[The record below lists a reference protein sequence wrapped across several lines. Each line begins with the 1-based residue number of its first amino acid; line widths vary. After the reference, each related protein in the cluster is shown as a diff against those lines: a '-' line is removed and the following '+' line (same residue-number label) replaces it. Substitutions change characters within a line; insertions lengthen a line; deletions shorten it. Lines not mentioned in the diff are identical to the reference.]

1 MPTSPPTHNL
11 QFIATPIIRAGI
23 GCLLSVF
30 YCMLYREWLPYQRLE
45 SNMLALAA
53 QYQVM
58 FTFVG
63 AFIVLSSDFQY
74 DHTILGMVLVVVN
87 FIVLPYMTYLGTV
100 DMRQQEAKDKRSRKL
115 QLQMVRGSHGSGL
128 RARARASYTY

>member
-1 MPTSPPTHNL
+1 
-11 QFIATPIIRAGI
+11 
-23 GCLLSVF
+23 
-30 YCMLYREWLPYQRLE
+30 MLYREWLPYQRLE

-74 DHTILGMVLVVVN
+74 DHKILGVVLVVIN

-100 DMRQQEAKDKRSRKL
+100 EMRQQEAKDKRSRKL
-115 QLQMVRGSHGSGL
+115 QLQMVRIAMLDS
-128 RARARASYTY
+128 